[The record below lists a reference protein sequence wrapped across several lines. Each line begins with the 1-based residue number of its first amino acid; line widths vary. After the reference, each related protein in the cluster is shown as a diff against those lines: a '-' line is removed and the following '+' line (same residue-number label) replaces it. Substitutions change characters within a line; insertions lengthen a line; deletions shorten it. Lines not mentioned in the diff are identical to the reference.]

1 MFFFWSTL
9 KPRPNPTRMITDAIP
24 HTIPNMVRKVRIL
37 WARNVANA
45 WRRISERVMTVPKP

>member
-24 HTIPNMVRKVRIL
+24 HTIPKHGQEGAHFVGPECG
-37 WARNVANA
+37 
-45 WRRISERVMTVPKP
+45 ERLAQDFGESHDSP